1 MKNRTKL
8 GSMVYFGK
16 PNLFFPPNQID
27 IFAKFVHQ
35 QFKTQISLNQFWT
48 GFRLFLVQNQF

>member
-35 QFKTQISLNQFWT
+35 QFKTQISLNQF
-48 GFRLFLVQNQF
+48 